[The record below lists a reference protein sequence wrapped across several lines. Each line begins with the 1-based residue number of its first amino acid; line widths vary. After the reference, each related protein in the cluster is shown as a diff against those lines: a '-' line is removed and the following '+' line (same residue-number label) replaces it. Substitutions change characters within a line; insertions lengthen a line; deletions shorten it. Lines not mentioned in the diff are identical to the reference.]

1 MLMVSEMSMSWTCDA
16 QAPRVEHK
24 HESVPWTSVDRVQEN
39 TNSTLPM
46 AAQGT
51 GQERKKQ

>member
-1 MLMVSEMSMSWTCDA
+1 MVSEMSMSWTC
-16 QAPRVEHK
+16 APRVEHK

-39 TNSTLPM
+39 TNSTLSM